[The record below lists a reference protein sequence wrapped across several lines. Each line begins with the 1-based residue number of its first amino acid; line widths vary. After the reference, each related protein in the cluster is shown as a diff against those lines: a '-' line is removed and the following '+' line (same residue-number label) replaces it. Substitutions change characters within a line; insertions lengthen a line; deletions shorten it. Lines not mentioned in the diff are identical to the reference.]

1 MILVTFSNATAGD
14 LPLLPHPIRSVRSH
28 RYYEGRV
35 GHERSVTGCNVKGV
49 RTQTND
55 AAAPG
60 RPDPDVAGRPQ
71 ERRTPPLTRT
81 HKILFAAVIVLYV
94 VVVVGVLTDS
104 WLVGLDWDAEL
115 AKPYKRW
122 PQLLPY
128 LNVWII
134 VGQRGPSAIAAC
146 AWLVWRSYRTRS
158 TRPLLVMT
166 AALLLLN
173 MTVGGVKV
181 VTGRLG
187 PHYAHYMGSPELF
200 AGGQI
205 FPSGHTANS
214 VVTWGV
220 IAYLAVRWRRTG
232 AVAAGVTAGS
242 IGLTTVYLGT
252 HWISDVLA
260 GWTAGVLVLL
270 VLPLFEP
277 VIATADARL
286 QALWWRRGSRPAA
299 AVPRSGPAAADLGWS
314 RWDRAVQEELAGV
327 AGRSD
332 EQPDRSAGRR
342 SFPG

>member
-1 MILVTFSNATAGD
+1 M
-14 LPLLPHPIRSVRSH
+14 
-28 RYYEGRV
+28 
-35 GHERSVTGCNVKGV
+35 

-55 AAAPG
+55 AAPLG
-60 RPDPDVAGRPQ
+60 RPGKDVAGRSP
-71 ERRTPPLTRT
+71 ERRWPPLTRT
-81 HKILFAAVIVLYV
+81 HKILFGAVIVLYA
-94 VVVVGVLTDS
+94 VVVVGVLTNS
-104 WLVGLDWDAEL
+104 WMVALDWDTML
-115 AKPYKRW
+115 IRPYKRW

-134 VGQRGPSAIAAC
+134 AGQRGPSAIAAC
-146 AWLVWRSYRTRS
+146 IWLVWRSHRARS
-158 TRPLLVMT
+158 MRPLLVMGT
-166 AALLLLN
+166 ALLLLN
-173 MTVGGVKV
+173 MTVGGVKI

-220 IAYLAVRWRRTG
+220 LAYLAVRHRRAG
-232 AVAAGVTAGS
+232 ALVAGITAAS

-277 VIATADARL
+277 VITSVDDRIQQLWRGRRGASQPSPAPATA
-286 QALWWRRGSRPAA
+286 Q
-299 AVPRSGPAAADLGWS
+299 GWS
-314 RWDRAVQEELAGV
+314 GWDQAVRDELAGV
-327 AGRSD
+327 GGFSDDQTDRPTGR
-332 EQPDRSAGRR
+332 PTGRR
-342 SFPG
+342 GIPG